1 MTTTAIATVQ
11 NQIVPMGQDQVELLK
26 RTIAKGTTNDELSL
40 FVQICNR
47 TGLDPFARQI
57 FAIKRWDGREKRE
70 VMQTQISIDGA
81 RLVAERSGKYAGQEG
96 PFWCGPDGKW
106 LDVWLSE
113 KSPVAAKVGVKR
125 RDFDGTLWA
134 VARYSGYVQTSKEGK
149 PSGLWSKM
157 PDLMLA
163 KCAEALALRKAFP
176 MELSGLYTQEEMG
189 QAANDAPVMIKTEE
203 VKTKRRPKDDSLQER
218 KKHVW
223 DAFLSRFGD
232 KESAIEA
239 IRKIVPKG
247 SAKDWNAD
255 DVYVLEEYLL
265 NSQDD
270 KPKSVREEI
279 EFEPEEQEPLFP
291 ESDEN
296 GAVKEG

>member
-1 MTTTAIATVQ
+1 
-11 NQIVPMGQDQVELLK
+11 
-26 RTIAKGTTNDELSL
+26 
-40 FVQICNR
+40 
-47 TGLDPFARQI
+47 
-57 FAIKRWDGREKRE
+57 
-70 VMQTQISIDGA
+70 
-81 RLVAERSGKYAGQEG
+81 
-96 PFWCGPDGKW
+96 
-106 LDVWLSE
+106 
-113 KSPVAAKVGVKR
+113 
-125 RDFDGTLWA
+125 
-134 VARYSGYVQTSKEGK
+134 
-149 PSGLWSKM
+149 
-157 PDLMLA
+157 
-163 KCAEALALRKAFP
+163 
-176 MELSGLYTQEEMG
+176 
-189 QAANDAPVMIKTEE
+189 MIKTEE

-218 KKHVW
+218 KKYVW

-265 NSQDD
+265 NFQDD

-296 GAVKEG
+296 GAVREG